1 MTQTLPNPITP
12 AMLAL
17 ANANAAM
24 PRYIGGGADWSGGLT
39 GDDVTVATAT
49 QSLASSASAALA
61 TPYSPL
67 NQAQRAAIKVPPVSL
82 AVDVTKPRGWV
93 GPQDPY
99 AAPPA
104 STLTAILPTTAVH
117 GTAAIPVT
125 CTGTGF
131 TAFSIVQVDGVSVPT
146 TYVSPTSLTATIT
159 PKATAGNQSVTVL
172 TNGVST
178 APQIFV
184 AS

>member
-17 ANANAAM
+17 ANGNAAM

-39 GDDVTVATAT
+39 GDDVTVATAA

-67 NQAQRAAIKVPPVSL
+67 NQAQKAAIMVPPDTL
-82 AVDVTKPRGWV
+82 AVDVTKPRGWI

-104 STLTAILPTTAVH
+104 STLTAILPTGAVH
-117 GTAAIPVT
+117 GTAAIPVV

-131 TAFSIVQVDGVSVPT
+131 TPFSIVQVDGVSVPT
-146 TYVSPTSLTATIT
+146 VYTSATSLTATVT
-159 PKATAGNQSVTVL
+159 PKATAGTQAVTVL
-172 TNGVST
+172 TNGIST
-178 APQIFV
+178 AAQTFT

>member
-1 MTQTLPNPITP
+1 MTQTLPDPITP

-24 PRYIGGGADWSGGLT
+24 PRYIGGGADWAGGAT
-39 GDDVTVATAT
+39 GDDVDEATAY

-61 TPYSPL
+61 TPYTPQ
-67 NQAQRAAIKVPPVSL
+67 NQAQKAAMMVPPGSL

-99 AAPPA
+99 GAPPA
-104 STLTAILPTTAVH
+104 VTFTGISPTTVVH
-117 GTAAIPVT
+117 ATAAIPVV

-131 TAFSIVQVDGVSVPT
+131 TPFSVVLVDGVAVPT
-146 TYVSPTSLTATIT
+146 AYTSPTSITATVT
-159 PKATAGNQSVTVL
+159 PRATAGNQSLTVSTYGVSVGPQVL
-172 TNGVST
+172 TNT
-178 APQIFV
+178 
-184 AS
+184 

>member
-39 GDDVTVATAT
+39 GDDVTVATAY
-49 QSLASSASAALA
+49 QSIASSASAALA
-61 TPYSPL
+61 TPYTPQ
-67 NQAQRAAIKVPPVSL
+67 NQAQRAALMVPPGSL
-82 AVDVTKPRGWV
+82 AIDVTKPRGWI

-104 STLTAILPTTAVH
+104 STFTGISPTTVVH

-131 TAFSIVQVDGVSVPT
+131 TPFSLVYVDGVAVPT
-146 TYVSPTSLTATIT
+146 AYVSATTLTATVT
-159 PKATAGNQSVTVL
+159 PRATAGNQSLTVV
-172 TNGVST
+172 TNGVSVG
-178 APQIFV
+178 PQV
-184 AS
+184 LTNT